1 MIRQFFQ
8 TFVRSESFSG
18 ILLIGTA
25 LLAFG
30 MANSSLS
37 DLYNTLKQYPL
48 GFELGSWQL
57 EKTLNSWIKDLL
69 MAFFFLLVGLEIKRE
84 VQVGELSDPRRS
96 RLAIV
101 AALGGMV
108 APALFYLIA
117 NPSGAAQKGWGIPMA
132 TDIAFALG
140 VLTLLGQRVPLG
152 LKVFLTALAI
162 VDDLGAV
169 LVVALFYSSNLNFVS
184 LAVALALWAVAL
196 WMGRQGQPRLGL
208 YLLVG
213 AGMWYA
219 TLLSG
224 VSPTVAAVL
233 LALAIP
239 LRSSN
244 PADVEGPL
252 HRLEH
257 AILPWSSYLILPIF
271 AFFNAGVT
279 LRGLEVSSVT
289 LGAFWGL
296 LLGKPLG
303 IVLACVLAVRLGYGA
318 LPQGVT
324 WPMMVGVGLLGGI
337 GFTMSLFVAA
347 LAFPGSA
354 LLDQAK
360 AGVLSASVL
369 AGLVGLVWLHL
380 VLRNRNPATPATG
393 E

>member
-1 MIRQFFQ
+1 MIRQFFLI
-8 TFVRSESFSG
+8 FARSESLSG
-18 ILLIGTA
+18 IILIGTA
-25 LLAFG
+25 LVAFW
-30 MANSSLS
+30 MANSPFS
-37 DLYNTLKQYPL
+37 DFYTALKQYNL
-48 GFELGSWQL
+48 GLEIGGWQLEQSLGSWV
-57 EKTLNSWIKDLL
+57 KDLL

-84 VQVGELSDPRRS
+84 VQTGELSDPRRS

-101 AALGGMV
+101 AAAGGMIV
-108 APALFYLIA
+108 PALIFLLI
-117 NPSGAAQKGWGIPMA
+117 NPTTPAQKGWGIPMA

-184 LAVALALWAVAL
+184 LAVALVLWAVAL
-196 WMGRQGQPRLGL
+196 WMGRQGQPRLGP
-208 YLLVG
+208 YLLTG

-219 TLLSG
+219 MLLSG

-244 PADVEGPL
+244 PADTQGPL

-257 AILPWSSYLILPIF
+257 ALLPWSSYLILPIF
-271 AFFNAGVT
+271 AFFNAGVA
-279 LRGLEVSSVT
+279 LKGLEVSSVT

-303 IVLACVLAVRLGYGA
+303 IVLACVLAVRLGFGA

-347 LAFPGSA
+347 LAYPGSE
-354 LLDQAK
+354 LLDQSK

-380 VLRNRNPATPATG
+380 VLRNRNPATPPNG
-393 E
+393 G